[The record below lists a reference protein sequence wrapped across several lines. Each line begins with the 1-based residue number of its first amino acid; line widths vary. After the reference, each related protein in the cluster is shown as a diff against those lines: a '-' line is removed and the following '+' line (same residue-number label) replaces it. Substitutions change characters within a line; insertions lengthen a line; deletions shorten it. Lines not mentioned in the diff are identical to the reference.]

1 MIVQSYATV
10 LASRN
15 QRRERGGQPNR
26 ALPNHRGLLASALP
40 WPDIIPR
47 EMPRTWGNRA
57 ADEGTWTERPECR
70 LLFYTTLLA
79 LGIIYI
85 YIYIRASIRTEEPSP
100 LPQICPISPL

>member
-1 MIVQSYATV
+1 MIVESYATV

-15 QRRERGGQPNR
+15 QGGGGRGRPNR

-57 ADEGTWTERPECR
+57 ADEGTRTERPECR
-70 LLFYTTLLA
+70 LLFYTTPLA
-79 LGIIYI
+79 FGIIYI
-85 YIYIRASIRTEEPSP
+85 YVRASEPLLLP
-100 LPQICPISPL
+100 LLSNMPN